1 MKTTTPT
8 MKPTKPQLRDYAIR
22 AGASELVKDCIENKF
37 NPGNADDV
45 AEWVEE
51 TFDSNCIGVLC
62 DDAWQE
68 AVWEILHDEIND
80 MFYQFVNDVKT
91 GMYEK
96 AALSITSLYHDKQ
109 DVGL

>member
-1 MKTTTPT
+1 MKTTR
-8 MKPTKPQLRDYAIR
+8 PTKVQLRDYAIR
-22 AGASELVKDCIENKF
+22 AGATELVKDCIENNF
-37 NPGNADDV
+37 NPGTADDV
-45 AEWVEE
+45 AEWAEE
-51 TFDSNCIGVLC
+51 TFDTNCIGVIC

-80 MFYQFVNDVKT
+80 VFYQFVNDVKR

-96 AALSITSLYHDKQ
+96 AALSIKSLYHDKQ

>member
-1 MKTTTPT
+1 
-8 MKPTKPQLRDYAIR
+8 MKPTKLQLRYYAIR

-37 NPGNADDV
+37 NPGNPDDV
-45 AEWVEE
+45 AEWAED
-51 TFDSNCIGVLC
+51 TFDTNCIGVLC

-80 MFYQFVNDVKT
+80 MFYKFVNDVKV

>member
-1 MKTTTPT
+1 
-8 MKPTKPQLRDYAIR
+8 MKPLKLQLPDYAIR
-22 AGASELVKDCIENKF
+22 AGASEFVKDCIENKF
-37 NPGNADDV
+37 NPGDANDV
-45 AEWVEE
+45 AEWVEC

-80 MFYQFVNDVKT
+80 MFYKFVNDVKT

-96 AALSITSLYHDKQ
+96 AALSINSLYHDKQ